1 MYRYV
6 EEDPSVS
13 VARPKAVLRGYEL
26 YLVEQWACS
35 RQSPTL
41 VIATYTGD
49 ERHSIVVGVLSVP
62 ADENAWSSRLRVFF
76 KAIQQYHARPKE
88 TKFGELMVTNL
99 SSFPSAFTVIPVPG
113 GDIKKHQKTFMV
125 NEDLKRL
132 QCSGRSGLTLSEPA
146 PSTQAKFYQLY
157 KVSDRIAFP
166 QAVLELVKL
175 CQVALF
181 LFGYL
186 DQEYMDGLL
195 CDVTETAIRNW
206 WTEIGAEYYNMEPSD
221 GILGPTT
228 VSALLGTL
236 MGARNRLH
244 HYGAPVSKDVF
255 DVEGTRRGISSFQ
268 KYQKL
273 DRTRRLDRQ
282 TLLKL
287 QAITAKA
294 AAGEGWGVPKAVKS
308 TVAEFGGK
316 RGEIVMGMVSGKD
329 RGGIGEIET
338 LDIDKFIALA
348 SGERAKW
355 LWHGKPRR
363 TAEYHGHHDLANTF
377 NREETSSTTSKRA
390 QTQTLEDEVEN
401 RQKDASLGIYSQPPP
416 GSAVS
421 VTDGPGERDG
431 LHKTVFRTV
440 AGRVSDA
447 RSGLGRIK
455 GAVGGTRRGHVS
467 RSSKDEFGPDSA
479 LMSPMMAATPP
490 PISAT
495 HGGSV
500 PRAFTWKNKPEEYLQ
515 MYSKDRDGESTATT
529 QLTPESLETIAAST
543 DRRNGDS
550 AFKYIASE
558 VRRDIVDAPPSVAG
572 STVDQNDLLGPLLA
586 AERNTEA
593 PVHYLHRRHSVE
605 LSRHSLRMPR
615 NESRWPRRL
624 SFSDAEEAI
633 LTWDEV
639 VDPLEPALL
648 ETDDAVAL
656 QRQQHLEELAR
667 TLNGYI
673 TAIKQNLEPWV
684 MAKIST
690 IEALDDQHG
699 RDAED
704 IAALASQLTESY
716 QRMRMAAKE
725 VVEEEKAALTEGIKE
740 VEALQARLEY
750 EIGALAGRVGDV
762 EDGARVFEANVAE
775 LERRSEEL
783 KVQLETES
791 WLHWFVR
798 TLTGIGTGP
807 NITRGRKK

>member
-1 MYRYV
+1 
-6 EEDPSVS
+6 
-13 VARPKAVLRGYEL
+13 VLHGYEL

-49 ERHSIVVGVLSVP
+49 KRHSIVVGVLSVP
-62 ADENAWSSRLRVFF
+62 SDESTWSPRLRVFF

-113 GDIKKHQKTFMV
+113 GDIKKHQQTFMV

-157 KVSDRIAFP
+157 KASDRIAFP

-206 WTEIGAEYYNMEPSD
+206 WTEVGAEYYHMEPSD

-228 VSALLGTL
+228 VAALLGTL

-244 HYGAPVSKDVF
+244 HYGAPVSKDVL
-255 DVEGTRRGISSFQ
+255 DIEGTRRGISYFQ

-273 DRTRRLDRQ
+273 DRTRQLDRQ
-282 TLLKL
+282 TLLRL
-287 QAITAKA
+287 QAVTAKA

-363 TAEYHGHHDLANTF
+363 TTDYQGHHDLANTF
-377 NREETSSTTSKRA
+377 NREETSSTTSKWTQA
-390 QTQTLEDEVEN
+390 QPLEDELES
-401 RQKDASLGIYSQPPP
+401 RQKDGSPGVYSQPPP

-421 VTDGPGERDG
+421 VADSPGERDA
-431 LHKTVFRTV
+431 LHRTVFRTV

-467 RSSKDEFGPDSA
+467 RPSKDEFGSDST
-479 LMSPMMAATPP
+479 LLSPMMVTSPP
-490 PISAT
+490 LISAT
-495 HGGSV
+495 GSHV

-515 MYSKDRDGESTATT
+515 HYRKEKDAESAGAS
-529 QLTPESLETIAAST
+529 QLTTESLEKVSTST
-543 DRRNGDS
+543 DRRNGES
-550 AFKYIASE
+550 AFNSIASK
-558 VRRDIVDAPPSVAG
+558 VRRDIVDAAPSIAG
-572 STVDQNDLLGPLLA
+572 STVDDSDLLGPLLM
-586 AERNTEA
+586 AERNLEA
-593 PVHYLHRRHSVE
+593 PVHYLHRRHSID
-605 LSRHSLRMPR
+605 LSRLSLKMPR

-624 SFSDAEEAI
+624 SFGDAEEAI

-639 VDPLEPALL
+639 TDPLEPALL
-648 ETDDAVAL
+648 ETDDPLAR

-667 TLNGYI
+667 TLNSQI
-673 TAIKQNLEPWV
+673 TSIKQNLEPWAI
-684 MAKIST
+684 AKISA
-690 IEALDDQHG
+690 IEALDDRHG

-704 IAALASQLTESY
+704 IATLASQLTEAY
-716 QRMRMAAKE
+716 QRVRIAATE
-725 VVEEEKAALTEGIKE
+725 LVAEEKESLTEGIKE

-762 EDGARVFEANVAE
+762 EEGARVFEANVKE
-775 LERRSEEL
+775 LERRAEEL
-783 KVQLETES
+783 RVQLETES
-791 WLHWFVR
+791 WVHWFVR

-807 NITRGRKK
+807 NITRPRKK